1 MLSFILAVLFFLPRF
16 CFLVPSYTHTP
27 KYIYGNITKKDS
39 QKQVKGMQA
48 TTGSVPEHAP
58 PIWGVMKELQE
69 GFNGHQ
75 CSLPYLLNIAQ
86 NLQRTLEET
95 RHLYNNAIKQRDEV
109 RAKLIAVQNSLAAV
123 ERVVS
128 QYASVKDPVVASDG
142 FTYENVSIREYL
154 RECASTN
161 TKAYSQLTKEELLDV
176 VVPNQTLRR
185 LVHMLQ
191 SVRTTEVPPIT
202 QRRPI
207 PPYTPQQGDANW
219 KSNNMAN
226 SGSNNGNGLNW
237 ADEEANP
244 GSTPIRVAELEATL
258 AKAANA
264 GSLNAS
270 QSSNVLP
277 PTVPTNNSS
286 SNNNNNNTSNNNNSG
301 TPGRRWETRQQQAAG
316 HGSKNSNKKHP
327 CLRVYGHCNFLE
339 DCTFANYP
347 YEACLNYIKGKCR
360 FGQHCK
366 ELHVTSTHSR
376 YPGQRKGSNNN
387 QQANSGATPAQ
398 AEEKETNVK
407 EKRATKDK
415 DSSKNS
421 STRGETNSKE
431 SVEEQQEAKPTPT
444 MTPKSETDAR
454 PAEAPVLVEEKAS

>member
-1 MLSFILAVLFFLPRF
+1 
-16 CFLVPSYTHTP
+16 
-27 KYIYGNITKKDS
+27 
-39 QKQVKGMQA
+39 MQA
-48 TTGSVPEHAP
+48 NTGSVPEHAP

-219 KSNNMAN
+219 KGNNMAN
-226 SGSNNGNGLNW
+226 SGPNNGNGLNW

-286 SNNNNNNTSNNNNSG
+286 SNNNNNNTSNNNNNNNNNS
-301 TPGRRWETRQQQAAG
+301 TLGRRWETRQQQAAG
-316 HGSKNSNKKHP
+316 HGNKNSNKKHP

-398 AEEKETNVK
+398 AEEKEINVK

-421 STRGETNSKE
+421 STKGETNSKE
-431 SVEEQQEAKPTPT
+431 GVEERQEAKPTPT
-444 MTPKSETDAR
+444 MAPKSEADAR